1 MLKFL
6 LALYA
11 SFVVFSCLLVFFSG
25 YELSFVAVVFVV
37 EVAPFALGVAV
48 GRGERCKFYP

>member
-6 LALYA
+6 IALYA
-11 SFVVFSCLLVFFSG
+11 SFVAFSCLLVFFSG

-48 GRGERCKFYP
+48 GRGERNDHL

>member
-11 SFVVFSCLLVFFSG
+11 SFVVFSCMLIFFSG
-25 YELSFVAVVFVV
+25 YQLSFVVVVFVIQ
-37 EVAPFALGVAV
+37 VAPFALGVAV
-48 GRGERCKFYP
+48 GSNHER